1 MFFLNTAGHAT
12 PPYSGERF
20 SPYKYR
26 PYLYFFWGGGGRGGE
41 RGFESKSQLSQ
52 PTKRSIYEDKKARD
66 PSDRELGYHL
76 LIFLKCL
83 KSH

>member
-26 PYLYFFWGGGGRGGE
+26 TFIFFGGGGRGKGV
-41 RGFESKSQLSQ
+41 RKQN
-52 PTKRSIYEDKKARD
+52 TAITAHKKSIYEDKKARE
-66 PSDRELGYHL
+66 PSDRELV
-76 LIFLKCL
+76 
-83 KSH
+83 